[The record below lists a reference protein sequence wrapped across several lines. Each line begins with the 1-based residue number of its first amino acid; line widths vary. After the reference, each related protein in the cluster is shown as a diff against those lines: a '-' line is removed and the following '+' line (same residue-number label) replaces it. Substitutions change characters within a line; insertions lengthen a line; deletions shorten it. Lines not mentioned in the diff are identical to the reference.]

1 MKTNQKTEMPG
12 AITIPY
18 EQRVLNRNIDKVN
31 TKYELNT
38 FKCNVSNNLTIL
50 EINRER
56 RIYYPSK
63 MIRG

>member
-12 AITIPY
+12 AITIQY

-56 RIYYPSK
+56 RILP
-63 MIRG
+63 